1 MVFYRICSEIGRGA
15 KWLKNN
21 YVGRVRKLAV
31 IVRGAVA
38 FSLWRVGL
46 LKGYTARRMI
56 RIE

>member
-1 MVFYRICSEIGRGA
+1 MA
-15 KWLKNN
+15 KEQLCWTCQKA
-21 YVGRVRKLAV
+21 GG